1 MKLPKIEFSKII
13 VAVTILLVYPSVILL
28 SRRVLYLAE
37 MAITLKFTGALPYLT
52 AISWLVAE
60 LGLES
65 RSGQRPSSGPQPFT
79 VLSHLFPTGS
89 DSKTLPEGTGII
101 MGQGTILL
109 EIGCLQKCGGSTV
122 AHRSPHCRSKCHR
135 LPNKSPDS

>member
-52 AISWLVAE
+52 AIITPAWAA
-60 LGLES
+60 
-65 RSGQRPSSGPQPFT
+65 FA
-79 VLSHLFPTGS
+79 
-89 DSKTLPEGTGII
+89 
-101 MGQGTILL
+101 TILAFYFN
-109 EIGCLQKCGGSTV
+109 KAKGG
-122 AHRSPHCRSKCHR
+122 
-135 LPNKSPDS
+135 NKEKIRRAGKRDY

>member
-52 AISWLVAE
+52 AIITPAWAA
-60 LGLES
+60 
-65 RSGQRPSSGPQPFT
+65 FA
-79 VLSHLFPTGS
+79 
-89 DSKTLPEGTGII
+89 
-101 MGQGTILL
+101 TILAFYFNTAKG
-109 EIGCLQKCGGSTV
+109 E
-122 AHRSPHCRSKCHR
+122 
-135 LPNKSPDS
+135 NKEKIKASAKKRDA